1 MARDEDRNPELVCSC
16 VAGGSQ
22 GVQIPKTYQ
31 DTRYTFHGFGDV
43 NHEPVLELWEAE
55 NSILAEKE
63 LVPCAGCCQLQY
75 HRQYFMDPMA
85 VKND

>member
-55 NSILAEKE
+55 NSILRKNFC
-63 LVPCAGCCQLQY
+63 LVQDTANCNIIVNIL
-75 HRQYFMDPMA
+75 
-85 VKND
+85 